1 MWKQKEFNKEQELN
15 MSQKGMHGILAR
27 LISQRNI
34 ETESAESFLK
44 ADYNDLS
51 HPYKLHDVE
60 KAVNIFI
67 EVAKNKGAVSVI
79 GDFDADGVISSTMLK
94 ELCNNFGLQCNV
106 FLPSRI
112 DHGYGLNQKT
122 IKAFSESL
130 KKTPDLLIITDCGMN
145 NSNQIDELRALGIK
159 KIIVIDHHEGSGD
172 NISLNADALV
182 TWHLSENYNEMCA
195 CGEVFQFIRGI
206 RWLTKKVNP
215 IEFLTLAAIGT
226 VADVSPIIGDNR
238 IIVRQGLTEYSI
250 NHVAGAGLKALLKQ
264 SNIHITALTQED
276 IAFKI
281 APKINAVGRMFHPDS
296 VYHMLVERNVNSA
309 ENLAEHITKY
319 NEERKLV
326 QSQIE
331 KEAKSSITQSDNLH
345 GILTYNK
352 NWHIG
357 VVGIVASKI
366 AETYNC
372 PALVVGYKDGV
383 WKGSGRSI
391 NGIHI
396 KQILDMCPEIFDGYG
411 GHSGAVGFT
420 LNEEKMDRAPSI
432 FNDAC
437 EKYFKTHKIEN
448 KSLKL
453 FDAHLKPQSIT
464 KEVGEEIIK
473 LSPYCNVNNPEP
485 IFKISKV
492 NIVESKFIEKETWR
506 LLKFKVEKDGFIVP
520 YSFKTF
526 SPPCGSEIEGRL
538 ANIFFS
544 FPQKMEDPSNRFFE
558 YELSV
563 VDIEL
568 I

>member
-1 MWKQKEFNKEQELN
+1 MWNKKEYNKDKELII
-15 MSQKGMHGILAR
+15 SQNGIHGVLSR
-27 LISQRNI
+27 LIAQRGI
-34 ETESAESFLK
+34 EYNAIDSFLE
-44 ADYNDLS
+44 ADYKDIS

-60 KAVNIFI
+60 KAAKIFI

-79 GDFDADGVISSTMLK
+79 GDYDCDGIISSTMLK
-94 ELCNNFGLQCNV
+94 ELCNTFSLQCNV

-122 IKAFSESL
+122 IKSFSESL
-130 KKTPDLLIITDCGMN
+130 KKIPDLLIITDCGMN
-145 NSNQIDELRALGIK
+145 NRNQIDELRELGIK
-159 KIIVIDHHEGSGD
+159 NIIIIDHHEGSGD
-172 NISLNADALV
+172 NISLNADALI
-182 TWHLSENYNEMCA
+182 TWHLSDCFNEMCA

-215 IEFLTLAAIGT
+215 IEFLTYAAIGT
-226 VADVSPIIGDNR
+226 VADVSPVIGDNR
-238 IIVRQGLTEYSI
+238 IIVKQGLTEYAI

-264 SNIHITALTQED
+264 SNIHVTALTQED

-331 KEAKSSITQSDNLH
+331 KEAKSTILKNENH
-345 GILTYNK
+345 YGILTYNK

-372 PALVVGYKDGV
+372 PSLVVGCKDGV

-396 KQILDMCPEIFDGYG
+396 KQILDTCPEIFDGYG
-411 GHSGAVGFT
+411 GHAGAVGLT
-420 LNEEKMDRAPSI
+420 LNEEMMDKAPSI

-437 EKYFKTHKIEN
+437 EKYLMKHKIEN
-448 KSLKL
+448 KSLK
-453 FDAHLKPQSIT
+453 FYDAHLKPQAIT
-464 KEVGEEIIK
+464 KEVGQEIIK

-485 IFKISKV
+485 IFKLSNVSI
-492 NIVESKFIEKETWR
+492 IESKFIEKETWR
-506 LLKFKVEKDGFIVP
+506 LLKFKVKKDGFRVP

-526 SPPCGSEIEGRL
+526 SPPCGSEIEGRT

-544 FPQKMEDPSNRFFE
+544 FPQKMEDPSNKFFE